1 MYLVPNKISGNSIP
15 HFAKRDNEKP
25 RLSGDIRGKGSSY
38 GFFKAHFLML
48 LGNASSGQVL
58 ILLLVAGMKT

>member
-25 RLSGDIRGKGSSY
+25 RLSGDSRGKGSSY
-38 GFFKAHFLML
+38 GFFKAHLML
-48 LGNASSGQVL
+48 GNTLSGQVL